1 MILFILGI
9 IIGLLLSIIC
19 IMVTLWQKPKIER
32 TVKQIQNKL
41 KQNGAILEPENEDL
55 KNWIESLS
63 HDEPTM

>member
-19 IMVTLWQKPKIER
+19 VMVTFWQKPKIEK

-41 KQNGAILEPENEDL
+41 KQNGAIFEPENEDL
-55 KNWIESLS
+55 KNWIESLP

>member
-19 IMVTLWQKPKIER
+19 IMVTSQKPKIER
-32 TVKQIQNKL
+32 IVNQIQNKL

-55 KNWIESLS
+55 KNWIESLP

>member
-1 MILFILGI
+1 
-9 IIGLLLSIIC
+9 
-19 IMVTLWQKPKIER
+19 MVTLWQKPKIER

-55 KNWIESLS
+55 KNWIESLP